1 MLFIKSTGIALAGL
15 LVAMMSGIALMG
27 QAVPASQEAQKTLK
41 KVPITQSNAASGQ
54 QLYKDYCAACHG
66 SAGKGDGPVVE
77 FLKVPPP
84 DFTTMAKRNNGE
96 FPVAHFSAVLR
107 FGSDSHSHGTSDMPI
122 WGPLFRSRDL
132 NKDQS
137 QLMIYNLTS
146 YVKSMQKM

>member
-15 LVAMMSGIALMG
+15 LLAMTSGIALMG
-27 QAVPASQEAQKTLK
+27 QAVPASQKTLK

-96 FPVAHFSAVLR
+96 FPAVHFSAVLR
-107 FGSDSHSHGTSDMPI
+107 LGVDSHSHGTPDMPI

-137 QLMIYNLTS
+137 QLTIYNLTS